1 MLRERS
7 VLPQDTHRILSHS
20 LFYHCSLLLVFAI
33 NYCLH
38 CLTDMILYFL
48 ANFHTIYVCV
58 FRFYIGCDKCQD
70 WFHGA
75 CVGITAA
82 EADSIDFYT
91 CPRCTQSQA
100 QVSKLALTSKD
111 CDSLKRLLR
120 SLQVR
125 CKTKSVFV
133 ILYVKAN
140 SREICEEI
148 SFSHFFQKNAN
159 VSIFVEL
166 QG

>member
-1 MLRERS
+1 MECSSSRRL
-7 VLPQDTHRILSHS
+7 QDLSHS
-20 LFYHCSLLLVFAI
+20 LFDQCALLVEFVN

-38 CLTDMILYFL
+38 CLTDDSNRPSQLLYHQY
-48 ANFHTIYVCV
+48 ACV

-82 EADSIDFYT
+82 EADNIDFYT

-111 CDSLKRLLR
+111 YDSLQRLLR

-125 CKTKSVFV
+125 CETKSAHLFLSLV
-133 ILYVKAN
+133 LRGLSYTD
-140 SREICEEI
+140 S
-148 SFSHFFQKNAN
+148 Q
-159 VSIFVEL
+159 
-166 QG
+166 

>member
-1 MLRERS
+1 MLCERS
-7 VLPQDTHRILSHS
+7 GLPQDALRISVES
-20 LFYHCSLLLVFAI
+20 SRFDQCSLLVGFAI

-38 CLTDMILYFL
+38 DCLTEDSKLRSQFSYHLY
-48 ANFHTIYVCV
+48 ACV

-82 EADSIDFYT
+82 EADNIDFYT

-111 CDSLKRLLR
+111 YDSLKRLLR

-125 CKTKSVFV
+125 CETKS
-133 ILYVKAN
+133 A
-140 SREICEEI
+140 
-148 SFSHFFQKNAN
+148 H
-159 VSIFVEL
+159 
-166 QG
+166 

>member
-1 MLRERS
+1 MLS
-7 VLPQDTHRILSHS
+7 S
-20 LFYHCSLLLVFAI
+20 LKNELLLGCNKCDRIF
-33 NYCLH
+33 
-38 CLTDMILYFL
+38 
-48 ANFHTIYVCV
+48 

-100 QVSKLALTSKD
+100 QVSKQALTSKD
-111 CDSLKRLLR
+111 YDSLKRLLR

-125 CKTKSVFV
+125 LEVCH
-133 ILYVKAN
+133 I
-140 SREICEEI
+140 
-148 SFSHFFQKNAN
+148 
-159 VSIFVEL
+159 VS
-166 QG
+166 G